1 MKNWNPQIKPLVVA
15 LIAVTALQGCGIT
28 QVRENQAAI
37 VSDAQAKLDGAPR
50 SRPVVRIHDG
60 SWLMGEKIRAS
71 KPQPEI
77 FSKQVV
83 FKGSLAS
90 LTEAA
95 DWIAQNVGVRA
106 TVEASA
112 ATIPLQMARSGSGN
126 APQRMSDLNGPLPS
140 SYGTGAAPLSPTGA
154 AISAGTT
161 ASAAV
166 APLVLSYTGNL
177 RGFLET
183 VDAHWGVWDRYRD
196 GTVAFFKTETRTF
209 PLPDLGE
216 VASMNGSISANS
228 TGAAGSGSSGT
239 STASTGTGS
248 SSGSGNG
255 GQTATLAVVSDPWL
269 NLEKIAKTIAGADA
283 TVVADKHLGSV
294 TVTATPPQ
302 CDRLEEWVKGLDA
315 MFGKQIGIDVKIYEV
330 RLSQED
336 NYGLNLSLAYKSG
349 NGHTGA
355 TFTGAGVPSVT
366 STASPMTFGATI
378 VGGKLDG
385 TKAALQALSTL
396 GNVSRVLQRG
406 GVTQNGK
413 VLALQD
419 ATLQDFVQG
428 TQTTLASNVG
438 STTAIQTSTNI
449 SGFTGNF
456 RPKVINGRIMMVFDM
471 TISELQPLQTFT
483 SGSSASQSTVQLRT
497 MPLARFEQSVGLR
510 PGETLVLTGMR
521 EQSTS
526 TTNNG
531 IGSPYMPLLGGGVD
545 AQKKDTMIA
554 VVITARLL

>member
-1 MKNWNPQIKPLVVA
+1 MNKWNSQFKPLAAA
-15 LIAVTALQGCGIT
+15 LIVVTALQGCGVV
-28 QVRENQAAI
+28 QVRRDQDKI
-37 VSDAQAKLDGAPR
+37 VSDTQATLDSAPK
-50 SRPVVRIHDG
+50 SRPVVQIHDG

-71 KPQPEI
+71 KQQPEI
-77 FSKQVV
+77 FSKPVV
-83 FKGSLAS
+83 FKGSLRS
-90 LTEAA
+90 LAEAA
-95 DWIAQNVGVRA
+95 DWIAQNVRVRA
-106 TVEASA
+106 SVEASA
-112 ATIPLQMARSGSGN
+112 ATGSFQAVQSGS
-126 APQRMSDLNGPLPS
+126 AATSPRVADLNSPLPS
-140 SYGTGAAPLSPTGA
+140 SYGAGVAPFISSGATSSGGAAMA
-154 AISAGTT
+154 SAG
-161 ASAAV
+161 
-166 APLVLSYTGNL
+166 PLVLSYTGNL
-177 RGFLET
+177 RGFLEA

-196 GTVAFFKTETRTF
+196 GTVSFFKTETRTF
-209 PLPDLGE
+209 TLPDLGE
-216 VASMNGSISANS
+216 IATMNGSISATS
-228 TGAAGSGSSGT
+228 SGSPGSGASGA
-239 STASTGTGS
+239 STASTGS
-248 SSGSGNG
+248 SSSTGSGNG
-255 GQTATLAVVSDPWL
+255 GQSATLAVVSDPWL
-269 NLEKIAKTIAGADA
+269 NLEKTAKAIAGADA
-283 TVVADKHLGSV
+283 AVVADKNLGTL

-302 CDRLEEWVKGLDA
+302 CDRLEDWVKNLDA
-315 MFGKQIGIDVKIYEV
+315 MFGKQVAVDVRIYEV

-336 NYGLNLSLAYKSG
+336 NYGLNLALAYKSG

-355 TFTGAGVPSVT
+355 TFSGAGAPTVT
-366 STASPMTFGATI
+366 GTATPMTFGATI

-385 TKAALQALSTL
+385 TKAAIQALSTL

-438 STTAIQTSTNI
+438 STTAIQTATNI

-471 TISELQPLQTFT
+471 TISQLQPLQTFT

-497 MPLARFEQSVGLR
+497 MPLARFEQSVGLK

-521 EQSTS
+521 EQATS

>member
-1 MKNWNPQIKPLVVA
+1 
-15 LIAVTALQGCGIT
+15 
-28 QVRENQAAI
+28 
-37 VSDAQAKLDGAPR
+37 
-50 SRPVVRIHDG
+50 
-60 SWLMGEKIRAS
+60 
-71 KPQPEI
+71 
-77 FSKQVV
+77 
-83 FKGSLAS
+83 
-90 LTEAA
+90 
-95 DWIAQNVGVRA
+95 
-106 TVEASA
+106 
-112 ATIPLQMARSGSGN
+112 
-126 APQRMSDLNGPLPS
+126 
-140 SYGTGAAPLSPTGA
+140 
-154 AISAGTT
+154 
-161 ASAAV
+161 
-166 APLVLSYTGNL
+166 LSYTGNL

-183 VDAHWGVWDRYRD
+183 IDAHWGVWDRYRD

>member
-1 MKNWNPQIKPLVVA
+1 MKKWNPQFKPLVAA
-15 LIAVTALQGCGIT
+15 LIAATALQGCGIT
-28 QVRENQAAI
+28 QVREKQAAI

-90 LTEAA
+90 LAEAA

-106 TVEASA
+106 TVESSA
-112 ATIPLQMARSGSGN
+112 ASIPLQAARSNS
-126 APQRMSDLNGPLPS
+126 AIASQRVSDLNGPLPS
-140 SYGTGAAPLSPTGA
+140 GYGTSGVSFASTGAATSGV
-154 AISAGTT
+154 T
-161 ASAAV
+161 ASAPV
-166 APLVLSYTGNL
+166 GPLVLSYTGNL
-177 RGFLET
+177 RGFLEA

-216 VASMNGSISANS
+216 VATMTGSISANS
-228 TGAAGSGSSGT
+228 TGAAGSASSGT
-239 STASTGTGS
+239 SSASTGTGS
-248 SSGSGNG
+248 SSGSGSG
-255 GQTATLAVVSDPWL
+255 GQSATLAVVSDPWL

-315 MFGKQIGIDVKIYEV
+315 MFGKQIGVDVKIYEV

-355 TFTGAGVPSVT
+355 TFTGAGVPTVT

-471 TISELQPLQTFT
+471 TISTLQPLQTFT

-526 TTNNG
+526 TTDNG
-531 IGSPYMPLLGGGVD
+531 IGSPHMPLLGGGVD